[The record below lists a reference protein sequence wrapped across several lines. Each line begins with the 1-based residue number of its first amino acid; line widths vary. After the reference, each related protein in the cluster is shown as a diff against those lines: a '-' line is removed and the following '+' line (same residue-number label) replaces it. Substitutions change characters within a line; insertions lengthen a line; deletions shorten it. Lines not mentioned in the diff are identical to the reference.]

1 MADIIVTIGQVG
13 GSVIAFLPYLVAAVI
28 ILIIG
33 WIVGRLLGSVVSKF
47 LDRIG
52 VDDAL
57 RKTGPGEAV
66 EKSGLLI
73 VHLFD
78 LLVRW
83 AVYLIAIMVAASV
96 LQIETLSRV
105 IAAIVAYLPNIAAF
119 VIILIAGL
127 ILVDFFADVLEKMSS
142 AAEVALAGPMIM
154 GLRVFLYFVVIML
167 ALTQLAIDLTIIYV
181 FIGPVAWGVGLGIGA
196 AIAIIV
202 GFGLKDRSP
211 EIMDRLLSQEKK

>member
-1 MADIIVTIGQVG
+1 MPDIIVTIGQVG
-13 GSVIAFLPYLVAAVI
+13 GSVIAFLPYLAAAVI
-28 ILIIG
+28 ILLIG
-33 WIVGRLLGSVVSKF
+33 WVIGRLLGSVVSAF

-57 RKTGPGEAV
+57 RKTGPGAAV
-66 EKSGLLI
+66 EKSGLMI

-96 LQIETLSRV
+96 LQIETLSRTV
-105 IAAIVAYLPNIAAF
+105 AAIVAYLPNIAAF

-142 AAEVALAGPMIM
+142 AAEVALAGPMIL
-154 GLRVFLYFVVIML
+154 GLRVFLYFVVVML

-181 FIGPVAWGVGLGIGA
+181 FIEPIAWGVGIGIGA

-211 EIMDRLLSQEKK
+211 EIMDRLLSKAKK

>member
-1 MADIIVTIGQVG
+1 MVDIIVAIGQAG
-13 GSVIAFLPYLVAAVI
+13 GSVLAFLPALVAALI

-33 WIVGRLLGSVVSKF
+33 WAVGRLLGSVVSTF
-47 LDRIG
+47 LDRLG

-83 AVYLIAIMVAASV
+83 FIYLIAIMAAASV
-96 LQIETLSRV
+96 LQIESLSKAM
-105 IAAIVAYLPNIAAF
+105 AAIVAYLPNIAAF
-119 VIILIAGL
+119 AIILIVGL
-127 ILVDFFADVLEKMSS
+127 ILVDFFADVLEKMNS
-142 AAEVALAGPMIM
+142 AAEVALAGPIIL

-181 FIGPVAWGVGLGIGA
+181 FIEPVAWGVGLGLGA

-202 GFGLKDRSP
+202 GFGLKDRSQ
-211 EIMDRLLSQEKK
+211 EILDTLLSKTKK

>member
-1 MADIIVTIGQVG
+1 MVDIIVAIGQAG
-13 GSVIAFLPYLVAAVI
+13 GSVLAFLPALVAALI

-33 WIVGRLLGSVVSKF
+33 WAVGRLLGSVVSTF
-47 LDRIG
+47 LDRLG

-83 AVYLIAIMVAASV
+83 FIYLIAIMAAASV
-96 LQIETLSRV
+96 LQIESLSKAM
-105 IAAIVAYLPNIAAF
+105 AAIVAYLPNIAALA
-119 VIILIAGL
+119 IILIVGL
-127 ILVDFFADVLEKMSS
+127 ILVDFFADVLEKMNS
-142 AAEVALAGPMIM
+142 AAEVALAGPIIL

-181 FIGPVAWGVGLGIGA
+181 FIEPVAWGVGLGLGA

-202 GFGLKDRSP
+202 GFGLKDRSQ
-211 EIMDRLLSQEKK
+211 EILDTLLSKTKK